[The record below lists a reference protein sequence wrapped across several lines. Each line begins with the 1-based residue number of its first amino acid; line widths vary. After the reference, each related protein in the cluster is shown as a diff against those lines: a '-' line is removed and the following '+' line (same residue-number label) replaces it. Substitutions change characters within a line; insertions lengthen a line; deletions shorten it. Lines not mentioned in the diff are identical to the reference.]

1 MKRLMNRRDRALNKW
16 RQSKTPERHAK
27 FKALKTRHNQKCDV
41 LIGSIETL
49 VLPPENEFPP
59 PHEAGKASK
68 TFWGYIRSLKKDNSG
83 VAPLKEGSVL
93 HCNSRKNANILN
105 RQYKSAYTKEDLTSV
120 PELDQET
127 LPSVTPIRFSV
138 DGVLKLLQKLE
149 PNKAQGPEGI
159 SPRILKE
166 LAPDIAPALTRVL
179 QASYDQGTVPREW

>member
-1 MKRLMNRRDRALNKW
+1 MLN
-16 RQSKTPERHAK
+16 STKTCLTPP
-27 FKALKTRHNQKCDV
+27 
-41 LIGSIETL
+41 
-49 VLPPENEFPP
+49 LPR
-59 PHEAGKASK
+59 
-68 TFWGYIRSLKKDNSG
+68 T
-83 VAPLKEGSVL
+83 
-93 HCNSRKNANILN
+93 
-105 RQYKSAYTKEDLTSV
+105 
-120 PELDQET
+120 DQET